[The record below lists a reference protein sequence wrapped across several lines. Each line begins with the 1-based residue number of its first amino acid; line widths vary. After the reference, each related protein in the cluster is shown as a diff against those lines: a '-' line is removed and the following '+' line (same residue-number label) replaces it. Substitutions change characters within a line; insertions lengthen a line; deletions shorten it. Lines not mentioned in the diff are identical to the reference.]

1 MWQVG
6 SLDQTAVNVTLY
18 LMIHCKDICET
29 FGSTM
34 GCNWCINFTF
44 KFANRNSFLGRIWQ
58 FGPNLDQDCPTLY
71 FMISST
77 FFEKELSS

>member
-34 GCNWCINFTF
+34 GCNWCINFAF

-58 FGPNLDQDCPTLY
+58 FGPNLDQDCFTLNR
-71 FMISST
+71 MI
-77 FFEKELSS
+77 

>member
-29 FGSTM
+29 LGSTM
-34 GCNWCINFTF
+34 GCNWCINFAF
-44 KFANRNSFLGRIWQ
+44 KFANRNSFLGIIWQ
-58 FGPNLDQDCPTLY
+58 FGPNLDQDCPILY